1 MSGLVYRNAPGACGT
16 FLALALVLVLSAPLS
31 AYTTPF
37 PSDPGQPAPQS
48 ASEIPP
54 HLGYG
59 ANLRDPAH
67 IESLFAPLGFEWI
80 KLYEQYNAL
89 PTQRLPYHVLYRID
103 VHRDDRW
110 SGSPLRP
117 NLAKIAS
124 DIRQIAQNGLGR
136 VEAYEIGNEP
146 NTDLQWE
153 GQPPDP
159 ADYVAVLQTA
169 YTAIKAVDPNAIV
182 VSAGLAPV
190 GRIKNVGGQPCRANS
205 GNAYDGNNC
214 QAMDEREY
222 ARQMFNRGAGAYLDA
237 FGYHPQGFHYETER
251 ALDQLPP
258 DDNGNGFA
266 FRGLEVMHGI
276 LQEYGLGDRP
286 IWATEFG
293 WLRDPAEDPSYT
305 EHIPSLCRTDY
316 ALGFQG
322 QYGWQVVTEAQQADF
337 LRRAFAYADAN
348 WPWMGVMFVWNL
360 DWHNQGW
367 LCDSIRYFSVRQD
380 NNTDD
385 GLPALAYAALRDM
398 PRRSAWTG
406 PSMTVTPDGL
416 FLVGAREDPRTLTTT
431 VSIARGGASP
441 VTWTASFDPP
451 APTGLTI
458 SPTTGTAPGSLTVSA
473 DASLFTITGTL
484 HTTGSLSLPA
494 SYTFTLHI
502 TADPTTT
509 VGSPFTL
516 PVTLRVLDH
525 WYRVYLP
532 LVQKNS
538 TGGPTP
544 PPTPTPTA
552 TASPTP
558 TPTPGPITTT
568 TRFGAAFITSAEAPS
583 DDARFQKSVDTGA
596 GMDRWPLYW
605 QAVEQNPGSFAWN
618 DKPHEVDRAVIGDVT
633 HGLQPLVIL
642 MNTPS
647 FYATGGNR
655 FAPMPRVGETLQMRS
670 AGIGVQSISSV
681 SAAGSAPVRL
691 YESVFTDGTDIPGS
705 AKTINPNNP
714 WARFV
719 YQAVSRYKPGGVL
732 AQQQGWT
739 ASQGVRHWEI
749 WNEEDYSGFWIGTY
763 SEYARLLKVAYLAAR
778 HADPQAKIIFGG
790 LANIDPESTWLKD
803 TLSVINTYPDKDAN
817 NWFFDSVAEHNYV
830 RAWGTFNYLYKAW
843 GTLNS
848 YTVTNKTL
856 WVTESNVWSC
866 DDGPITPPCFHDDG
880 SPVELRANL
889 EEQAAF
895 VVQSAT
901 YATWINTL
909 MPVETVFHFQ
919 MYDDC
924 NDPIPGTTWGGGL
937 GLMRNPTTSPCF
949 NTWLPNTPRPAYAA
963 FQSVTRNLT
972 DVTPKWR
979 KRPTPNQELFAFYR
993 LSTQERVLAMWARGY
1008 VTETAVI
1015 SATST
1020 SAQLTWYNGSQTI
1033 MPTGGV
1039 YTITLPAATNNA
1051 FNDLSA
1057 PIGGRPYFLIESDP
1071 SGTGGQ

>member
-1 MSGLVYRNAPGACGT
+1 MSGLVYRYAHGACGA

-31 AYTTPF
+31 AYTAPF
-37 PSDPGQPAPQS
+37 PPDSGQPAPRS
-48 ASEIPP
+48 ASEVPP

-89 PTQRLPYHVLYRID
+89 PTQHLPYHVLYRID
-103 VHRDDRW
+103 VHRGDRW

-117 NLAKIAS
+117 DLTKIAN
-124 DIRQIAQNGLGR
+124 DIQQIAQNGLGL

-146 NTDLQWE
+146 NMNWQWG

-182 VSAGLAPV
+182 VSAGLGPV
-190 GRIKNVGGQPCRANS
+190 GRIKDVQGLPCIANS
-205 GNAYDGNNC
+205 GNAYHLNNC

-222 ARQMFNRGAGAYLDA
+222 ARQIFSRGAGAYMDA
-237 FGYHPQGFHYETER
+237 FGYHPQGFPYEPER

-266 FRGLEVMHGI
+266 FRGLEVMHSI
-276 LQEYGLGDRP
+276 MQEYGLGNKL

-305 EHIPSLCRTDY
+305 GHIPSLCRTDY

-322 QYGWQVVTEAQQADF
+322 QYGWQVVTESQQADY
-337 LRRAFAYADAN
+337 LRRAFAYAGAN

-360 DWHNQGW
+360 DWHNQGA
-367 LCDSIRYFSVRQD
+367 LCDAGRYFSVRKD
-380 NNTDD
+380 DDTDI
-385 GLPALAYAALRDM
+385 GLSALAYAALRDM
-398 PRRSAWTG
+398 PRRSAWIG
-406 PSMTVTPDGL
+406 PSMTVTPDQL
-416 FLVGAREDPRTLTTT
+416 FFVGAREDPRTLTKT
-431 VSIARGGASP
+431 VPIARGGTGP

-451 APTGLTI
+451 TPAGLAI
-458 SPTTGTAPGSLTVSA
+458 SPTTGMAPGSMTVSA
-473 DASLFTITGTL
+473 DASLFTMTGTL
-484 HTTGSLSLPA
+484 LMTGSLVPPTNL
-494 SYTFTLHI
+494 TFTLRI

-509 VGSPFTL
+509 IGSPFTL

-525 WYRVYLP
+525 WERVYLP
-532 LVQKNS
+532 VVARNYS
-538 TGGPTP
+538 FIP
-544 PPTPTPTA
+544 P
-552 TASPTP
+552 SPP
-558 TPTPGPITTT
+558 PITTT

-605 QAVEQNPGSFAWN
+605 TNVERSEGEFRWSYLPYY
-618 DKPHEVDRAVIGDVT
+618 DEDRAVIGDVT

-647 FYATGGNR
+647 FYATGGNQ

-670 AGIGVQSISSV
+670 AGVGMHGVSSV

-691 YESVFTDGTDIPGS
+691 YEPVFTDGTDIPGP
-705 AKTINPNNP
+705 AKTINTNNP

-719 YQAVSRYKPGGVL
+719 YEAVSRYKPGGVL

-739 ASQGVRHWEI
+739 AGQGVRHWEI

-778 HADPQAKIIFGG
+778 HADPQAKVIFGG
-790 LANIDPESTWLKD
+790 LANFEKPTWLKD
-803 TLSVINTYPDKDAN
+803 TLSVVNTYPDKDAN

-830 RAWGTFNYLYKAW
+830 RAWDTFNFLYTAW

-848 YTVTNKTL
+848 YTITNKSL

-866 DDGPITPPCFHDDG
+866 DDGPITPPCYSG
-880 SPVELRANL
+880 GAPVQYRANL

-901 YATWINTL
+901 YATWINKV

-937 GLMRNPTTSPCF
+937 GLLRNPTTSPCF
-949 NTWLPNTPRPAYAA
+949 NNWLPNTPRPAYAA

-979 KRPTPNQELFAFYR
+979 KRPTPNQELFSFYR
-993 LSTQERVLAMWARGY
+993 PSTQERVMVMWARSY

-1020 SAQLTWYNGSQTI
+1020 SAQLAWYNGLQTI
-1033 MPTGGV
+1033 TPTGGV

-1071 SGTGGQ
+1071 TGTGGQ